1 MLNETRRPRV
11 QTFSAA
17 TMNECL
23 QQAKRALGAEAV
35 ILNKKTRRRGAI
47 LGRWGGR
54 DVVEVTC
61 ALEPEQSPSFDPN
74 ATIRPDVGLRT
85 ARLDPNATIRPD
97 AGLRAAPFDPNA
109 TIRPDAGLRAA
120 SAAPSQARLQA
131 LEAQIALLVSQVAQR
146 AEEPPPAN
154 VLREPGP
161 VENSSAPPSGAPKPY
176 PELRSLLA
184 ECEVADMLAAQWL
197 AALPQDLGE
206 IHALRALQASLGQQA
221 QIAGPLTLGVGNAVQ
236 IWAFL
241 GPTGAGKT
249 TTLAKLAARHA
260 RLEGRRVAIVT
271 LDTQRIAAAHQAQ
284 LYGEMLQVPVR
295 VAYNRAELAG
305 HLAELA
311 ASKIELVLLDT
322 PSCSPNAIPEDTAR
336 VFDGL
341 NSLRKFLL
349 LPAALSARDM
359 EHALTCFGDAFSP
372 DALILT
378 KLDETESSACWGR
391 LLSVQS
397 ARPLPLALL
406 TTGQAI
412 PDDLADPDPN
422 EIARWLLA

>member
-1 MLNETRRPRV
+1 MADETRRLRM
-11 QTFSAA
+11 QTFSAP
-17 TMNECL
+17 TMTECL
-23 QQAKRALGAEAV
+23 QQAKRALWSEAV
-35 ILNKKTRRRGAI
+35 ILNRKTRRRGAL

-61 ALEPEQSPSFDPN
+61 ALEPHPAP
-74 ATIRPDVGLRT
+74 
-85 ARLDPNATIRPD
+85 
-97 AGLRAAPFDPNA
+97 PFDPNA

-120 SAAPSQARLQA
+120 FVHPDHARLQV
-131 LEAQIALLVSQVAQR
+131 LEAQIASLSCQLAQL
-146 AEEPPPAN
+146 ADEPPVTVASD
-154 VLREPGP
+154 EAAAPG
-161 VENSSAPPSGAPKPY
+161 PY
-176 PELRSLLA
+176 PELRTLLV
-184 ECEVADMLAAQWL
+184 ECEVADTLAAQWL

-221 QIAGPLTLGVGNAVQ
+221 QIAGPLTLGVGNTLQ

-271 LDTQRIAAAHQAQ
+271 LDTQRIAAAQQAH

-295 VAYNRAELAG
+295 VAYNRVELAG
-305 HLAELA
+305 HLRELA

-322 PSCSPNAIPEDTAR
+322 PSYSPNAIPEDAAR

-341 NSLRKFLL
+341 DGLRKFLL
-349 LPAALSARDM
+349 LPATLSARDM

-391 LLSVQS
+391 VLSVQS

-412 PDDLADPDPN
+412 PDDLADPDPR
-422 EIARWLLA
+422 EIADWLLA